1 MMPYATALINF
12 KKHQRRLRMQ
22 QFDFTLLFIWY
33 AVPFA
38 LLGLR
43 AAHAGYKAWKKKSEL
58 RRLEKTVTPFT
69 RKI

>member
-1 MMPYATALINF
+1 MSSATALIYF

-43 AAHAGYKAWKKKSEL
+43 AVFAGYKASKKKGEL
-58 RRLEKTVTPFT
+58 RRLEKRVTPFT
-69 RKI
+69 REI